1 MKRPRETEHRPT
13 THNGIVVTSDVAID
27 GRPVYNVWHAAP
39 SAQTRWPD
47 KQGVVLL
54 KHIWS
59 IYVIDKSRTCA
70 YFDDNGTRLLRRHCL
85 NLRDVDGMAEEM
97 ADAILRV
104 GVQSDKRGRPILMPS
119 RDAGEI
125 GFPGAAF
132 TFRPSE
138 KFWVIGG
145 GTMVDGV
152 YIAAARGPQ
161 NNKKWCDAC
170 PGP

>member
-1 MKRPRETEHRPT
+1 MKRRWQSLRLADGPMVDSSPVSQYGYWDPCPRVGLRMPGKEGLVL
-13 THNGIVVTSDVAID
+13 N
-27 GRPVYNVWHAAP
+27 
-39 SAQTRWPD
+39 
-47 KQGVVLL
+47 KQ
-54 KHIWS
+54 IWK
-59 IYVIDKSRTCA
+59 IYVIDRNRTVR
-70 YFDDNGTRLLRRHCL
+70 YFDDLSNRLLKRHPL
-85 NLRDVDGMAEEM
+85 NMRDVDGMAEEM

-104 GVQSDKRGRPILMPS
+104 GVQSDKRGRPILMPC